1 MSDIYKVNSA
11 DIIGGPGRLVWAPY
25 GTTAPTKISDVMNTT
40 SPYDLVG
47 PWKDLGA
54 TTEGIEISRGFETE
68 GFEVD
73 QVLGEVDEDVTG
85 WSHSLSTQLAENTL
99 ENRQLALIGSPI
111 VETAPQLGTPTTL
124 VNDVAAGAMILNVTS
139 AAEFAEGGWLQ
150 IGTEIIKI
158 SKISGNT
165 IYLTEP
171 VKQAYTATENVTPV
185 TELGTKRIG
194 YGTVTDVPLFMLAL
208 ISQKKDGT
216 LYMAVFRKVKVSGD
230 EKTQNFAKGK
240 RTLPLN
246 LKAFPEDG
254 VAQDENVYYEIEQ
267 VR

>member
-1 MSDIYKVNSA
+1 
-11 DIIGGPGRLVWAPY
+11 
-25 GTTAPTKISDVMNTT
+25 
-40 SPYDLVG
+40 
-47 PWKDLGA
+47 
-54 TTEGIEISRGFETE
+54 
-68 GFEVD
+68 
-73 QVLGEVDEDVTG
+73 
-85 WSHSLSTQLAENTL
+85 
-99 ENRQLALIGSPI
+99 
-111 VETAPQLGTPTTL
+111 
-124 VNDVAAGAMILNVTS
+124 MILNVTS
-139 AAEFAEGGWLQ
+139 AAEFVEGGWLQ
-150 IGTEIIKI
+150 IGSEIIKI